1 VRHVTLHAPGR
12 GTLGTVPEATFYYDF
27 NSPYAYLAAERVD
40 EFVPDA
46 EWKPIAFAILLNQ
59 LGELDKRLVNL
70 NTAPIVE
77 EVTAR
82 AADRGLPAFAPPDS
96 WPIESW
102 SLAPLRAALV
112 ADELGRQRDFARA
125 AFRTA
130 FAESRSL
137 AELDNILAAA
147 TEAGLDPDEVG
158 NGIQRPEVKQQ
169 LKQNTD
175 EALARGVTGIPTVA
189 IGDELFWGDDHL
201 EDAAT
206 AFAQR
211 R

>member
-1 VRHVTLHAPGR
+1 MAQ
-12 GTLGTVPEATFYYDF
+12 ATFYYDF

-40 EFVPDA
+40 DFVSDA

-59 LGELDKRLVNL
+59 LGELDQRLENI
-70 NTAPIVE
+70 NTAPIVA
-77 EVTAR
+77 EVSER
-82 AADRGLPAFAPPDS
+82 ASDRGLPPFAPPEV
-96 WPIESW
+96 WPVQSW

-112 ADELGRQRDFARA
+112 ADELGRQREFARA

-130 FAESRSL
+130 FVESRSL
-137 AELDNILAAA
+137 AELDNVLTAT

-158 NGIQRPEVKQQ
+158 NGIQRPDIKER

-201 EDAAT
+201 EEAAA